1 MYMNWKYLME
11 ERKKKREL
19 CEAGCLFCAAIAVF
33 VTTPAFSS
41 RETRHVKSHHDS
53 HGLLLT
59 FCVEPSDSSRR
70 RGKKKKESQHYFC
83 NRLLGRLHFF
93 GAGGTVTLQPHR

>member
-1 MYMNWKYLME
+1 MNMNWKYLME

-70 RGKKKKESQHYFC
+70 RGKKKGKPTLFLQPTSWEIA
-83 NRLLGRLHFF
+83 FF
-93 GAGGTVTLQPHR
+93 RGGGTVTLQPHR